1 MTPEELQLIARARA
15 AISEH
20 DRQLLEVVDQTYR
33 HLEKAYH
40 NSDTYQ
46 AMVRQ
51 YPELQRSI
59 ARCERGDLVGGVP
72 RDPVRPRSQAT

>member
-1 MTPEELQLIARARA
+1 MARA

-20 DRQLLEVVDQTYR
+20 DRQLLDVVDQTYR
-33 HLEKAYH
+33 QLEKAYR
-40 NSDTYQ
+40 NSATYR

-59 ARCERGDLVGGVP
+59 ARCKRGDLVDGVP
-72 RDPVRPRSQAT
+72 RRPSIPEAQPT